1 MIPQR
6 TCIVEVTEV
15 VPAEEV
21 PFVAARVA
29 ERLAMPVERVRKL
42 IDARTGP
49 ITRPLRPDKA
59 EAIAQTFE
67 AAGVVVAIRPTTEDD
82 EVEPERPAAP
92 PEAARTAPPEAGDA
106 ETDAREPTDDTA
118 AAPEADHEAE
128 AESAA
133 ESGADTVPDAETDEE
148 AEAGAT
154 PPEPASESDR
164 RTPRPGAPLRI
175 EPEPE
180 ELDDEL
186 DELGQDGLPA
196 RGEVRP
202 RPRALVV
209 EVTPAAVELEDEH
222 DPVAAPRD
230 GGAPEDK
237 GAPEDQG
244 APEEDAVDALHD
256 DESDTHDDGDQ
267 RRPPTFTDEDSWA
280 TQDEDPDG
288 GWVIVPPEDPEPE
301 DTEELEADTVDA
313 EPDVVELVVDEAT
326 VASSA
331 ERPEGLRPG
340 FAPDPTLPW
349 SAEQEPETDPEA
361 EAGAEHDP
369 AADETFEHA
378 QVEEA
383 PDEDTQVEAAAV
395 EFEDPVVAMPP
406 AGETPITLRTPW
418 TPPAP
423 STGTEPR
430 RVPTAWRGLGDAPRG
445 PARPPEAPLPRRG
458 DPLPGA
464 APVEAQR
471 VITRRVVL
479 LALLLVAVVALAI
492 TQFWASGRAAGGYE
506 AGLHRFRDG
515 QFAAARA
522 VWSRQATAGDANAQF
537 MLGYMSETGLG
548 QSWSARAAASWYRL
562 AADQGHTE
570 AQWRLGSLYAR
581 GLGVPWDPPTARHWW
596 ALASAGGHGEA
607 AFMLGRALFEEPLGP
622 DDAAQARVAFE
633 RAATL
638 GWRAADTYV
647 QLLSVVSDEAH
658 GGALP

>member
-6 TCIVEVTEV
+6 TCIVEVTEI
-15 VPAEEV
+15 VPAEDV

-42 IDARTGP
+42 IEARTGP

-92 PEAARTAPPEAGDA
+92 PDAARAAPPEDV
-106 ETDAREPTDDTA
+106 DTA
-118 AAPEADHEAE
+118 TDGA
-128 AESAA
+128 AA
-133 ESGADTVPDAETDEE
+133 ESGADTASDAETEE
-148 AEAGAT
+148 GADAGAL
-154 PPEPASESDR
+154 PPEPAPESDR

-180 ELDDEL
+180 EVDDEL

-209 EVTPAAVELEDEH
+209 EVTPAAVDLEGEH
-222 DPVAAPRD
+222 DPVAAYRGD
-230 GGAPEDK
+230 DVVEEEGAR
-237 GAPEDQG
+237 
-244 APEEDAVDALHD
+244 EEDVVDAHHD
-256 DESDTHDDGDQ
+256 DESNTHGGVDQ
-267 RRPPTFTDEDSWA
+267 RRPPTFTDDDSWA
-280 TQDEDPDG
+280 TQDEDQAG

-301 DTEELEADTVDA
+301 DTEELEADAVDA
-313 EPDVVELVVDEAT
+313 EPDVVELVVDDAA
-326 VASSA
+326 VAA
-331 ERPEGLRPG
+331 QPERPEAPSPG
-340 FAPDPTLPW
+340 FAPDPPLPW
-349 SAEQEPETDPEA
+349 YAHEDPETDADA
-361 EAGAEHDP
+361 EADAEHD
-369 AADETFEHA
+369 AAAEESF
-378 QVEEA
+378 EEA
-383 PDEDTQVEAAAV
+383 PVEDVVVDEVAVEDAAV
-395 EFEDPVVAMPP
+395 EDAAVEDPSVDDPSVDDLGVEVEDPADRLPP
-406 AGETPITLRTPW
+406 AGESPITLRTPW
-418 TPPAP
+418 SPPAQ

-464 APVEAQR
+464 AAAEAQR
-471 VITRRVVL
+471 VFTRRVVL

-522 VWSRQATAGDANAQF
+522 VWSRQATAGHADSQF
-537 MLGYMSETGLG
+537 MLGYMSEVGLG

-581 GLGVPWDPPTARHWW
+581 GLGVPWDPLAARRWW

-607 AFMLGRALFEEPLGP
+607 AFMLGRSLFEEPLGA

-638 GWRAADTYV
+638 GWRAADPYV